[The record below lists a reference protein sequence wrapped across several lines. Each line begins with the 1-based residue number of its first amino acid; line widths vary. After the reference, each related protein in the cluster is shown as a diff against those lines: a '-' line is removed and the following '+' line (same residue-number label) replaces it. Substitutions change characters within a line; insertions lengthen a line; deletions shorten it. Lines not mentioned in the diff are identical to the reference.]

1 VGKQLVFT
9 NLLLE
14 SLKNSMKKGEKMVMR
29 LIAAP
34 TQINQEPIETTI
46 QRRLKLR
53 TNFNKTL

>member
-34 TQINQEPIETTI
+34 TQINREPIETTI